1 MAPSADAVFTRPDYH
16 ARYLLPLMSLELSDV
31 FDDLSGPIHFIN
43 PIEPY
48 DGCIGE
54 FTEPYRTYYC
64 RDNWISFKLK
74 DGLYECEAPEA
85 FFAKHYY
92 ETHPFA
98 DDVNPRLIE
107 RQVEDLNAHYHKT
120 RAEYAE
126 WRQTLSQDLDAALD
140 RLEIRPESFG
150 GRPFDQNWAH
160 CSSFPLVTDK
170 EDVPGRSFPDQFH
183 YPLTEDGRRFRYIGY
198 VGAFDWVCAIHLFYD
213 PVEQRALQ
221 TFDWT

>member
-1 MAPSADAVFTRPDYH
+1 MAPSADQVFIRPDYH
-16 ARYLLPLMSLELSDV
+16 ARYLLPLMSLELSNV
-31 FDDLSGPIHFIN
+31 FADLSGPIHFIN

-48 DGCIGE
+48 DGCIG
-54 FTEPYRTYYC
+54 
-64 RDNWISFKLK
+64 K
-74 DGLYECEAPEA
+74 
-85 FFAKHYY
+85 
-92 ETHPFA
+92 
-98 DDVNPRLIE
+98 
-107 RQVEDLNAHYHKT
+107 RQVEDLNAHYDKK

-126 WRQTLSQDLDAALD
+126 WRLTLSQDLDAALE

-170 EDVPGRSFPDQFH
+170 EDVVGQSFPDQFH

-198 VGAFDWVCAIHLFYD
+198 VGAFDWVCTIHLFYD